1 MDDNGPSYLSE
12 SDPGI
17 DRRRRRAALISVLV
31 ACGLIAVAIVVAGAS
46 YRRCQDPP
54 GVDGRTVTFVVHEG
68 ATGQQVVADLASQ
81 GLIRCGGFMGNLL
94 LRGTGQATAI
104 LAGSYDIPVGS
115 SLAQILSLMTTPP
128 EAVPTVRVT
137 IPEGLRIR
145 STFPG
150 ERSIS
155 SVVEEQTGVAAKEF
169 ARLAESGRFDLRP
182 YLAQGRGAEGYLFPN
197 TFQFVKKGIGAKEMI
212 RTMLDEFRTQ
222 AEELDLLAGAKKLGL
237 TPYELVT
244 LASMIERE
252 AQVDDE
258 RALIAGVIF
267 NRLGIGQSLGIDATL
282 LYDDPSPD
290 GELSTADLQTDTP
303 YNTRINAGLPPSP
316 IASPGRASL
325 DAALHPEQTEYLYY
339 VLCPR
344 DGEGVHRFATTYEEH
359 LVNVRECLG
368 G

>member
-17 DRRRRRAALISVLV
+17 DRHRRRTALIALLAAIGLV
-31 ACGLIAVAIVVAGAS
+31 AILIVAAGAS
-46 YRRCQDPP
+46 YRRCQAPP
-54 GVDGRTVTFVVHEG
+54 PAEGRTVTFVVDEG
-68 ATGQQVVADLASQ
+68 VSGQQVVADLAEQ
-81 GLIRCGGFMGNLL
+81 GLVTCGGFMGNLL

-115 SLAQILSLMTTPP
+115 TLEQILALMTTPP

-145 STFPG
+145 STFAG

-155 SVVEEQTGVAAKEF
+155 SVVEEQTGVSAKEF
-169 ARLAESGRFDLRP
+169 ARLAESGRLELRP
-182 YLAQGRGAEGYLFPN
+182 YLPQGKTAEGYLFPN
-197 TFQFVKKGIGAKEMI
+197 TFQFVKKGLAAKQMV
-212 RTMLDEFRTQ
+212 RTMLDEFRAQ
-222 AEELDLLAGAKKLGL
+222 AEELDLLAGAKELGV

-258 RALIAGVIF
+258 RALIAGVIY
-267 NRLGIGQSLGIDATL
+267 NRLAIGQSLGIDATL
-282 LYDDPSPD
+282 LFDDPTPD
-290 GELSTADLQTDTP
+290 GELSTPDLQTDTP
-303 YNTRINAGLPPSP
+303 YNTRINAGLPPTP

-325 DAALHPEQTEYLYY
+325 EAALHPEQTDYLYY
-339 VLCPR
+339 VLCPK
-344 DGEGVHRFATTYEEH
+344 DGEGVHRFAVTYDEH
-359 LVNVRECLG
+359 LANVQECLG